1 MRIVHFRI
9 ENFRN
14 IRLAEC
20 HNPPDFMV
28 ICGGNGCGKSA
39 ILSALMT
46 AKEHT
51 GHYGNFQFDPKV
63 VSADASEA
71 TISMTLEFT
80 DNERTFVKNQFSEN
94 CPEREEIVVRIN
106 KSGNLNQ
113 LQRSSAAYHL
123 LSSYSRNDLNSPG
136 FFDYIDAHRQVH
148 KIQLSNWDSS
158 AVSEERTKQTLSSL
172 GTQKFQYT
180 KEYLASLKM
189 KDIQDWQKSFREG
202 NPVYSDSLQDI
213 RDFFDQFFSPM
224 KFVDVHIDTSPFKFI
239 ISTPRGE
246 IDIDDLSSGE
256 KEILNNYIRFH
267 QLKPQDAV
275 ILFDEADAHLHPDL
289 ERRYLQVL
297 REVGKGNQLWITTHS
312 PEMMIAAGSDALY
325 TVLKEPLNDG
335 GNQLVRV
342 TESDHLH
349 HVLSEVMGSR
359 GLVSFNQRIIFIE
372 GEDASADR
380 EIYEAAYPPGLY
392 NISFVPASDS
402 ATVRKTAERVNEL
415 LTTSMGFQQ
424 YFSIVDGDIERPEAD
439 PTNGQRLFRLPV
451 YHVENFL
458 LNDNEILEA
467 TRALLGK
474 KCPYNSEADISEC
487 LKKLLLS
494 DSHLKPY
501 TKALL
506 DAQVAKLA
514 KDIKDAVFQGK
525 VEDIKQIELPD
536 FVKTEVQAKHKLES
550 AIANNTWHE
559 QCKGRDLLKAYCR
572 EHGFR
577 YEQFRNLLID
587 KMKTP
592 PQALDEIMNRI
603 LSYK

>member
-1 MRIVHFRI
+1 MRIAHFRI

-39 ILSALMT
+39 ILSALIT
-46 AKEHT
+46 AKEHA
-51 GHYGNFQFDPKV
+51 GSYGSFQFDPRV
-63 VSADASEA
+63 VSADANEA

-80 DNERTFVKNQFSEN
+80 ENERTFVVDRFSRN
-94 CPEREEIVVRIN
+94 CPEREEIIIRIDKGGN
-106 KSGNLNQ
+106 PKSS
-113 LQRSSAAYHL
+113 QRSDAVYYL
-123 LSSYSRNDLNSPG
+123 LSFYSRNYLNSPG
-136 FFDYIDAHRQVH
+136 FFDYIDAHRQVQ
-148 KIQLSNWDSS
+148 KVQLSSWDTS
-158 AVSEERTKQTLSSL
+158 ALSEERTKQALSSL

-180 KEYLASLKM
+180 KQYLAGLRM
-189 KDIQDWQKSFREG
+189 KDIQDWQKSHREG
-202 NPVYSDSLQDI
+202 NPVCNDSLKEI
-213 RDFFDQFFSPM
+213 RDFFDNFFAPM
-224 KFVDVHIDTSPFKFI
+224 KFVDVYLDTSPFAFI

-256 KEILNNYIRFH
+256 KEILSSYIRFH
-267 QLKPQDAV
+267 QIKPKDAV

-325 TVLKEPLNDG
+325 TVLKEPLTDG

-342 TESDHLH
+342 TQSEHLH
-349 HVLSEVMGSR
+349 DVLSEVMGSR

-380 EIYEAAYPPGLY
+380 EIYEAAYPPGAY
-392 NISFVPASDS
+392 NLSFVPASNS
-402 ATVRKTAERVNEL
+402 ATVRKTAERVNSL

-424 YFSIVDGDIERPEAD
+424 YFSIVDGDIERPESD
-439 PTNGQRLFRLPV
+439 PTSGQRLFRLPV

-458 LNDNEILEA
+458 LNENEIFEA
-467 TRALLGK
+467 TRVLLSN
-474 KCPYNSEADISEC
+474 KCPYSSSADVNKA
-487 LKKLLLS
+487 LKRLVLL

-501 TKALL
+501 TKALF
-506 DAQVAKLA
+506 DAQLA
-514 KDIKDAVFQGK
+514 KIAKELQDAVFK
-525 VEDIKQIELPD
+525 RKEEDIRQVKLPGFTEIEA
-536 FVKTEVQAKHKLES
+536 QAKQKLES
-550 AIANNTWHE
+550 AIADDTWRDK
-559 QCKGRDLLKAYCR
+559 CKGRDLLKAYCT
-572 EHGFR
+572 ELELK
-577 YEQFRNLLID
+577 YEQFRNLLINR
-587 KMKTP
+587 MNTP
-592 PQALDEIMNRI
+592 PHALAEIMNRI